1 LVTVAYAHDGNN
13 QYDLLFLDYL
23 TKKNLVYLLT
33 FYRNPTFV
41 SPKTR
46 IMKLPRILS
55 APTQKAE
62 GIYMYALFLL
72 RALLLR
78 IFCRIVQPHIILGN
92 MATKYGFYTAVAGLR
107 PFLLIIWGSDI
118 LIAPKRFFLFRFIAQ
133 YTLKK
138 ADAVIVD
145 SDVQEKAALQLG
157 CDPKKILKFPWFNT
171 SSVKVYRV
179 RNNVRKELGW
189 LTNPIVIC
197 VRKHNPLYR
206 VEDLVEAVPEVLKA
220 LPEVRFLLVGQ
231 GQLTD
236 MLKQRVR
243 ELRVEDRVKFTG
255 NLSREDTI
263 TYLNASD
270 IYVSTS
276 MSDGASSSLLEAMTL
291 KIPPIVTDIL
301 GNREWIKDG
310 WNGYL
315 TPLGNSPEIAKKI
328 IALAGD
334 VGLRRMIGDNA
345 YKTIEDKVDW
355 DRSTKSFDALIS
367 RLAKK

>member
-1 LVTVAYAHDGNN
+1 MVTVVYSHDGNN
-13 QYDLLFLDYL
+13 QYDLLFLDHL
-23 TKKNLVYLLT
+23 AKKNLVYLLT

-46 IMKLPRILS
+46 IMKLPGILS

-62 GIYMYALFLL
+62 GLYMYVFFLP

-78 IFCRIVQPHIILGN
+78 IFCRIVKPHIVLGN
-92 MATKYGFYTAVAGLR
+92 MATKYGFYTAVSRLR

-118 LIAPKRFFLFRFIAQ
+118 LIAPKRFFLFRLMAQ

-145 SDVQEKAALQLG
+145 SDVQKKAALQLG

-171 SSVKVYRV
+171 SSVKAYRA
-179 RNNVRKELGW
+179 RSDVRKELGW

-206 VEDLVEAVPEVLKA
+206 VEDLVEAVPQVLKA

-236 MLKQRVR
+236 LLKQRVR

-301 GNREWIKDG
+301 GNREWITDG
-310 WNGYL
+310 LNGYL
-315 TPLGNSPEIAKKI
+315 TPVGNSPEIAKKI
-328 IALAGD
+328 IKLAGN
-334 VGLRRMIGDNA
+334 VELRRSIGDNA
-345 YKTIEDKVDW
+345 YKTIEDRVDW
-355 DRSTKSFDALIS
+355 DRNTMSLDTLIS
-367 RLAKK
+367 RLIKK